1 MGRINNRE
9 MEIKKVSHLAGHN
22 SAVYCISESALPNI
36 IYTGGA
42 DQVVIEWDLSG
53 GHQPKII
60 SDVKAIV
67 YSLCFIPEKNYLIIG
82 ESKGGIHVLDL
93 KEKREIKFFV
103 QTLLAIFDIKYSPA
117 NKCFYS
123 ASWDGSISAW
133 SLEDLTL
140 IKNIPLCKEKIRAIN
155 INSTETLMAIA
166 CGDGT
171 IRIFNLQTL
180 EEIQKLDA
188 HQGSTY
194 SVKFHPNGRY
204 LLSGAKDAM
213 LNIYDIKKSCE
224 LIKSIPAH
232 NYAIYSIVFSPDEKL
247 FATASRDKTIKIW
260 NADTFEIIKRIDKDK
275 LEGHNNSVNKL
286 LWSRYKDYLIS
297 TGDDRMVMVWEFT
310 PE

>member
-1 MGRINNRE
+1 MVNVNKI
-9 MEIKKVSHLAGHN
+9 SHLAGHN
-22 SAVYCISESALPNI
+22 SAAYCISESALPNI

-53 GHQPKII
+53 EHQPKII

-82 ESKGGIHVLDL
+82 ESKGGIHILNL
-93 KEKREIKFFV
+93 NEKREIKFFV
-103 QTLLAIFDIKYSPA
+103 QTLQAIFDIKYSPA

-123 ASWDGSISAW
+123 ATWDGSISAW

-140 IKNIPLCKEKIRAIN
+140 IKNIPLCKEKIRAID
-155 INSTETLMAIA
+155 INATETLMAVA

-213 LNIYDIKKSCE
+213 LNIYDIPKSCA

-232 NYAIYSIVFSPDEKL
+232 NYAIYSIVFSPDGKY
-247 FATASRDKTIKIW
+247 FATGSRDKTLKIW
-260 NADTFEIIKRIDKDK
+260 NAETFEIIKRIDKDK
-275 LEGHNNSVNKL
+275 LEE
-286 LWSRYKDYLIS
+286 I
-297 TGDDRMVMVWEFT
+297 FI
-310 PE
+310 

>member
-1 MGRINNRE
+1 

-22 SAVYCISESALPNI
+22 SAVYCISESASLNI

-53 GHQPKII
+53 VNQPKII

-82 ESKGGIHVLDL
+82 ESKGGIHILDL

-117 NKCFYS
+117 NKTFYS

-140 IKNIPLCKEKIRAIN
+140 IKNIPLCKEKIRAID
-155 INSTETLMAIA
+155 INATESLMAVA

-180 EEIQKLDA
+180 EETQKLDA

-194 SVKFHPNGRY
+194 SVKFHPNGKF

-213 LNIYDIKKSCE
+213 LNIYDIPKSCA

-232 NYAIYSIVFSPDEKL
+232 NYAIYSIVFSPDGKL
-247 FATASRDKTIKIW
+247 FATASRDKTLKIW
-260 NADTFEIIKRIDKDK
+260 NAETFEIIKRIDKDK
-275 LEGHNNSVNKL
+275 HEGHNNSVNKL
-286 LWSRYKDYLIS
+286 LWSSYKDYLIS
-297 TGDDRMVMVWEFT
+297 TGDDRMVMVWEISI
-310 PE
+310 